1 MKNCVKILLL
11 LGALALFVPMCA
23 GAQVKSETPAK
34 ESPAGTVQL
43 PQPNSADYVI
53 RESDVLVI
61 NVWHEQELSRMLPV
75 RADGKI
81 SLPLIGDLVASGST
95 PAQLQATI
103 VAKLRSYMENPEV
116 TVIVQEPRS
125 QYFTVV
131 GEVARPGS
139 YPLGQRLSV
148 LDGLAMAGGFKDF
161 AKVKRMYIL
170 RTKRDGTTE
179 KLLFNYKKAL
189 GGNTAENFMLTARD
203 TIVVP

>member
-1 MKNCVKILLL
+1 MKTCGQILQFLA
-11 LGALALFVPMCA
+11 ALALFVPMWG

-34 ESPAGTVQL
+34 GAPAATVQM

-53 RESDVLVI
+53 GESDMLAI
-61 NVWHEQELSRMLPV
+61 NVWHEQELSRVLPV

-81 SLPLIGDLVASGST
+81 SLPLIGDLAASGST

-103 VAKLRSYMENPEV
+103 VEKLRSYMENPEV

-131 GEVARPGS
+131 GEVMKPGA

-170 RTKRDGTTE
+170 SVNRDGTTE
-179 KLLFNYKKAL
+179 KLPFNYKQAL
-189 GGNTAENFMLTARD
+189 GGNTAQNFTLTARD